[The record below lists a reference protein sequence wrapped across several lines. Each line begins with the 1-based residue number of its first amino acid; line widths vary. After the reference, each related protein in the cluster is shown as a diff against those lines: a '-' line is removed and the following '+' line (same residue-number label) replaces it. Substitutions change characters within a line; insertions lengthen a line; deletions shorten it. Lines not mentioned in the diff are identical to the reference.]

1 MAQSHF
7 RRTHDVHSY
16 AKFYQENE
24 RKQMLREE
32 KKRQRKR
39 EEQRKQQQTL
49 TLNSTALTT
58 SLERDIRGSIV
69 TENQT
74 SSYTLDSPPDFP
86 LRIDEPNPNLIEAL
100 ATGESYDGDALGDL
114 THTRRPFASRSE
126 IEGFT
131 AETGKY
137 TTHDGIKFSEH
148 WSPCAS
154 VLSQPPTGL
163 TSQEIAVASPPNKQP
178 LALGPVRS
186 STGQLRL
193 AVCVPNDVNEC
204 ITQDRARSENGD
216 TCESID
222 DDGSVNDD
230 NGSSDDDDTDRES
243 FLPDGAVRGPQFID
257 RHRPRT
263 FSTSKSAVPDP
274 AKSPLYLRSSVSN
287 FSIDDVAVSLEIVEE
302 CQPDIFALPTPSSD
316 HPFVS
321 QQGGD
326 VIASQRKRGHEACEE
341 GHESDDLCL
350 PKRKRSRNPNE
361 TTATNALSVRT
372 LRALPSRVLAE
383 KPGRRG
389 VPAQCERHIRRSS
402 RSKPRSHAS
411 GAVSCQDAQPHP
423 DGLPS
428 LDVDNAS
435 DRGKRTRTRR
445 GRSQTIPQVTSPRSS
460 HSNHSSGKP
469 NPQKNG
475 RDCLPP
481 AATTVISSS
490 ATCHTCGFSAE
501 HLLQISDTVEAL
513 TRSGAELSGNARESD
528 ILRLFLGFVRDYA
541 TKRLPHKAIITGNSD
556 PYNGTNQEQIREAT
570 MGLLNSETVKD
581 DESSDGN
588 SEDSDSESES
598 VSFDRRD
605 SPDIPEQKS
614 KRPKRLRWTPL
625 EELRLRAWVQEE
637 KEWSWIAGKLRRS
650 EQGAFQHW
658 AIMKKREEELG
669 KM

>member
-1 MAQSHF
+1 MAQPHF
-7 RRTHDVHSY
+7 KRTHDVQSY
-16 AKFYQENE
+16 AKFYQESE
-24 RKQMLREE
+24 RRQMEREE

-39 EEQRKQQQTL
+39 EEQRKQQQTSIL
-49 TLNSTALTT
+49 KPSALAT
-58 SLERDIRGSIV
+58 SLERDPRASIV

-74 SSYTLDSPPDFP
+74 SSHTSNGPPDFP
-86 LRIDEPNPNLIEAL
+86 LSIDEPDSNLTGAL
-100 ATGESYDGDALGDL
+100 ATAESYDGPTMGDL
-114 THTRRPFASRSE
+114 AHTTRPFASILE
-126 IEGFT
+126 IDGFI
-131 AETGKY
+131 AETAKY
-137 TTHDGIKFSEH
+137 TTPDGIKSSEH

-154 VLSQPPTGL
+154 VLPQLPTGL
-163 TSQEIAVASPPNKQP
+163 TSQQVTVAAAQNKQP
-178 LALGPVRS
+178 LVPSPVRS

-193 AVCVPNDVNEC
+193 AGCVPNDVNEC
-204 ITQDRARSENGD
+204 ITQDKATSENGD
-216 TCESID
+216 TCENIE

-243 FLPDGAVRGPQFID
+243 FLPDGAFREPQFID

-263 FSTSKSAVPDP
+263 FSTSKSAPPDP
-274 AKSPLYLRSSVSN
+274 AKSPLYARSSVSN
-287 FSIDDVAVSLEIVEE
+287 FSIDDVAVSLEIAEE

-326 VIASQRKRGHEACEE
+326 VIISQRKRGHEACEE

-389 VPAQCERHIRRSS
+389 VPAQCERHIRRSL

-411 GAVSCQDAQPHP
+411 GAVSCQDAQPHL

-435 DRGKRTRTRR
+435 NRGKRTRTRR
-445 GRSQTIPQVTSPRSS
+445 GRSQTTPQVTSPRSS

-481 AATTVISSS
+481 AATTVNSSS

-528 ILRLFLGFVRDYA
+528 ILRLFLGFVRDHA
-541 TKRLPHKAIITGNSD
+541 TQRLPRKATITGNCD
-556 PYNGTNQEQIREAT
+556 AYNGNNQEQIREAT
-570 MGLLNSETVKD
+570 VGLPNSETVKD

-588 SEDSDSESES
+588 SEDSDVVAGTSL
-598 VSFDRRD
+598 FLLLYMC
-605 SPDIPEQKS
+605 IP
-614 KRPKRLRWTPL
+614 RLLIIHT
-625 EELRLRAWVQEE
+625 
-637 KEWSWIAGKLRRS
+637 
-650 EQGAFQHW
+650 
-658 AIMKKREEELG
+658 
-669 KM
+669 